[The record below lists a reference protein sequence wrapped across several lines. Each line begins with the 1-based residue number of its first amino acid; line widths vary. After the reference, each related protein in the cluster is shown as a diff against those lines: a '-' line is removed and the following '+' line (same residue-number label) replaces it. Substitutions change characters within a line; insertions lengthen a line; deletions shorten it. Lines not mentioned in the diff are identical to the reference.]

1 MNEKF
6 KEVDNEELKDY
17 TQVITNRVEI
27 QKILPSQQWEKPLKA
42 SLSNHK
48 W

>member
-27 QKILPSQQWEKPLKA
+27 QKVLPSQQ
-42 SLSNHK
+42 
-48 W
+48 